1 MLREAVIGV
10 GVYQGMEFV
19 LQQGFRDVAGKA
31 GTAAMRARCCSAG
44 LRALAGLA
52 AHARP

>member
-31 GTAAMRARCCSAG
+31 GTAATRARCCRAG
-44 LRALAGLA
+44 TSSLAGLA
-52 AHARP
+52 AHPRP